1 MQSFLGSI
9 NKYFFALLLGGLL
22 SASLPPYNFT
32 LVSFLIF
39 PLFLYLL
46 FINKDGPAKSIFS
59 IGFLFGY
66 GYFLSNLYWV
76 SYSLN
81 FDNSLTILKPLTLL
95 FIPSILAIFYGV
107 ACVLVKKFISDKFY
121 FVIFFSLV
129 LSSFDFLR
137 GILFSGFPWNL
148 FAYTWSW
155 SVESIQILSFVG
167 TYSLNFFSIIIFC
180 LPYLLIHKPNYK
192 RLFIVVVFVFS
203 VLSLNFY
210 FGENLIK
217 KDNLNIVPN
226 FKVVLLQPDQNIN
239 DLSNEDNE
247 TKYVD
252 KLINESNP
260 KIYKNQE
267 TLFVWPEGVFSNSAN
282 LRQYEDLFAKNFF
295 ENQKIVLGSTKYEKN
310 GFFNSLLLLNNKAKI
325 ISSYDKIKL
334 VPFGE
339 FVPFYSF
346 FEMIGL
352 KKITFGYGSF
362 SNGSSRTPISINKEI
377 TFLPLI
383 CYEIIFSGLLD
394 LQKIDYDFILNISE
408 DGWFGKSAGTVQHF
422 VHSQY
427 RAIEQG
433 KHVIRSSNQGITAS
447 IKPNGIIDKSTGFL
461 KNSTIAVDIYK
472 KNTKTLFS
480 IYENKI
486 FYLLTF
492 LCSVFLLFFRN
503 KNE

>member
-192 RLFIVVVFVFS
+192 RFFIVLVFVFS

-247 TKYVD
+247 AKYVD

-310 GFFNSLLLLNNKAKI
+310 GFFNSLLLLNNKAEI

-339 FVPFYSF
+339 FVPFY
-346 FEMIGL
+346 
-352 KKITFGYGSF
+352 
-362 SNGSSRTPISINKEI
+362 
-377 TFLPLI
+377 
-383 CYEIIFSGLLD
+383 
-394 LQKIDYDFILNISE
+394 
-408 DGWFGKSAGTVQHF
+408 
-422 VHSQY
+422 
-427 RAIEQG
+427 
-433 KHVIRSSNQGITAS
+433 
-447 IKPNGIIDKSTGFL
+447 
-461 KNSTIAVDIYK
+461 
-472 KNTKTLFS
+472 
-480 IYENKI
+480 
-486 FYLLTF
+486 
-492 LCSVFLLFFRN
+492 
-503 KNE
+503 